1 MPIKVSKNE
10 WMALSAEQQTQ
21 IAGIIDTNFA
31 GQTIEPAEGG
41 TAIVQVGSVCEIACD
56 VAQSAAISECKKL
69 PFGRSICIAIAKEAG
84 SYCRDQC

>member
-41 TAIVQVGSVCEIACD
+41 TAIVQGGSVCEIACD
-56 VAQSAAISECKKL
+56 VAQSAAHMHRDRQRGRQLL
-69 PFGRSICIAIAKEAG
+69 PRSML
-84 SYCRDQC
+84 SN